1 MTYKANH
8 KRYNEMQYRNCGS
21 SGLKLPLISLGLW
34 HNFGGKT
41 INPESKKV
49 LFKAFDLGITHFD
62 LANNYGPPY
71 GSAETNFGK
80 VMKSDLKKYRDE
92 LIISSKAGYDMWEGP
107 YGEWG
112 SKKHI
117 VASCDQSLKRM
128 CVDYFDIF
136 YSHRFDPNTP
146 LEETADALESI
157 YRSGKAQYIGV
168 SSYSSKKT
176 NQMFEILKSRN
187 IKILIH
193 QPSYSLINRWIEK
206 DLTKTL
212 LKKGIGCIAFSPL
225 AQGMLSEKYLKGI
238 PKISRANQKITSLDK
253 SLITKKNIKMINE
266 LNSIAKKRGQSLSQM
281 ALAWTLN
288 NKAVTSALIGVR
300 NLKQL
305 KENVESLKNLNFSKK
320 NYHQLT
326 KKLKMVEL
334 IYGFHLA
341 LINYSIIL
349 KSDLYL
355 SVIVRPNPGL
365 LSSKSINPFSGTGSP
380 SKI

>member
-1 MTYKANH
+1 MSYKAND
-8 KRYNEMQYRNCGS
+8 KRYNDMEYRKCGS

-41 INPESKKV
+41 INVESKKV

-80 VMKSDLKKYRDE
+80 IMKRDLKNYRDE
-92 LIISSKAGYDMWEGP
+92 LLISSKAGYDMWDGP

-117 VASCDQSLKRM
+117 IASCDQSLKRM
-128 CVDYFDIF
+128 NLDYVDIF

-168 SSYSSKKT
+168 SSYSSKQTKK
-176 NQMFEILKSRN
+176 MYEILKSRN

-212 LKKGIGCIAFSPL
+212 LNKGIGCIAFSPL

-238 PKISRANQKITSLDK
+238 PKVSRANQKITSLLK
-253 SLITKKNIKMINE
+253 NLISAKNIRTIKD
-266 LNSIAKKRGQSLSQM
+266 LNIIAKKRGQSLAQM
-281 ALAWTLN
+281 SLAWVLN

-305 KENVESLKNLNFSKK
+305 NENIASLNNLDFTKSELTLISKK
-320 NYHQLT
+320 AREGNINLW
-326 KKLKMVEL
+326 
-334 IYGFHLA
+334 LA
-341 LINYSIIL
+341 
-349 KSDLYL
+349 
-355 SVIVRPNPGL
+355 
-365 LSSKSINPFSGTGSP
+365 SSNH
-380 SKI
+380 

>member
-1 MTYKANH
+1 MK
-8 KRYNEMQYRNCGS
+8 YRNCGS

-41 INPESKKV
+41 INVESKKV

-80 VMKSDLKKYRDE
+80 IMKRDLKNYRDE
-92 LIISSKAGYDMWEGP
+92 LLISSKAGYDMWDGP

-117 VASCDQSLKRM
+117 IASCDQSLKRM
-128 CVDYFDIF
+128 NLDYVDIF

-168 SSYSSKKT
+168 SSYSSKQTKK
-176 NQMFEILKSRN
+176 MYEILKSRN

-212 LKKGIGCIAFSPL
+212 LNKGIGCIAFSPL

-238 PKISRANQKITSLDK
+238 PKVSRANQKITSLLK
-253 SLITKKNIKMINE
+253 NLISAKNIRTIKD
-266 LNSIAKKRGQSLSQM
+266 LNIIAKKRGQSLAQM
-281 ALAWTLN
+281 SLAWVLN

-305 KENVESLKNLNFSKK
+305 NENVASLNNLDFTKSELTLISKK
-320 NYHQLT
+320 AREGNINLW
-326 KKLKMVEL
+326 
-334 IYGFHLA
+334 LA
-341 LINYSIIL
+341 
-349 KSDLYL
+349 
-355 SVIVRPNPGL
+355 
-365 LSSKSINPFSGTGSP
+365 SSKH
-380 SKI
+380 

>member
-1 MTYKANH
+1 MK
-8 KRYNEMQYRNCGS
+8 YRNCGS

-41 INPESKKV
+41 INVESKKV

-80 VMKSDLKKYRDE
+80 IMKRDLKNYRDE
-92 LIISSKAGYDMWEGP
+92 LLISSKAGYDMWDGP

-117 VASCDQSLKRM
+117 IASCDQSLKRM
-128 CVDYFDIF
+128 NLDYVDIF

-168 SSYSSKKT
+168 SSYSSKQTKK
-176 NQMFEILKSRN
+176 MYEILKSRN

-212 LKKGIGCIAFSPL
+212 LNKGIGCIAFSPL

-238 PKISRANQKITSLDK
+238 PKVSRANQKITSLLK
-253 SLITKKNIKMINE
+253 NLISAKNIRTIKD
-266 LNSIAKKRGQSLSQM
+266 LNIIAKKRGQSLAQM
-281 ALAWTLN
+281 SLAWVLN

-305 KENVESLKNLNFSKK
+305 NENVASLNNLDFTKSELTLISKK
-320 NYHQLT
+320 AREGNINLW
-326 KKLKMVEL
+326 
-334 IYGFHLA
+334 LA
-341 LINYSIIL
+341 
-349 KSDLYL
+349 
-355 SVIVRPNPGL
+355 
-365 LSSKSINPFSGTGSP
+365 SSNH
-380 SKI
+380 

>member
-1 MTYKANH
+1 MEAKQLIQNL
-8 KRYNEMQYRNCGS
+8 KR
-21 SGLKLPLISLGLW
+21 
-34 HNFGGKT
+34 
-41 INPESKKV
+41 V

-80 VMKSDLKKYRDE
+80 IMKRDLKNYRDE
-92 LIISSKAGYDMWEGP
+92 LLISSKAGYDMWDGP

-117 VASCDQSLKRM
+117 IASCDQSLKRM
-128 CVDYFDIF
+128 NLDYVDIF

-157 YRSGKAQYIGV
+157 YRSGKAQYIGI
-168 SSYSSKKT
+168 SSYSSKQTKK
-176 NQMFEILKSRN
+176 MYEILKSRN

-212 LKKGIGCIAFSPL
+212 LNKGIGCIAFSPL

-238 PKISRANQKITSLDK
+238 PKVSRANQKITSLLK
-253 SLITKKNIKMINE
+253 NLISAKNIRTIKD
-266 LNSIAKKRGQSLSQM
+266 LNIIAKKRGQSLAQM
-281 ALAWTLN
+281 SLAWVLN

-305 KENVESLKNLNFSKK
+305 NENVASLNNLDFTKSELTLISKK
-320 NYHQLT
+320 AREGNINLW
-326 KKLKMVEL
+326 
-334 IYGFHLA
+334 LA
-341 LINYSIIL
+341 
-349 KSDLYL
+349 
-355 SVIVRPNPGL
+355 
-365 LSSKSINPFSGTGSP
+365 SSNH
-380 SKI
+380 

>member
-1 MTYKANH
+1 MTFKALD
-8 KRYNEMQYRNCGS
+8 KRYSEMEYRKCGA

-71 GSAETNFGK
+71 GSAEANFGK
-80 VMKSDLKKYRDE
+80 IMKRDLKKYRDE
-92 LIISSKAGYDMWEGP
+92 LIISSKAGYDMWDGP

-112 SKKHI
+112 SKKHVI
-117 VASCDQSLKRM
+117 ASCDQSLKRM
-128 CVDYFDIF
+128 NLDYVDIF

-157 YRSGKAQYIGV
+157 YRSGKAQYIGI
-168 SSYSSKKT
+168 SSYSAKQTKK
-176 NQMFEILKSRN
+176 MYEILNLRN

-212 LKKGIGCIAFSPL
+212 INKGIGCIAFSPL
-225 AQGMLSEKYLKGI
+225 AQGMLSDKYLKGI
-238 PKISRANQKITSLDK
+238 PKVSRANQKITSLDK
-253 SLITKKNIKMINE
+253 KLITSRNITMIKD
-266 LNSIAKKRGQSLSQM
+266 LNIIAKKRGQSLSQM
-281 ALAWTLN
+281 SIAWVLN

-305 KENVESLKNLNFSKK
+305 KENVDTLKRLDFTNN
-320 NYHQLT
+320 
-326 KKLKMVEL
+326 EL
-334 IYGFHLA
+334 S
-341 LINYSIIL
+341 LINKKAKDGNINL
-349 KSDLYL
+349 WLA
-355 SVIVRPNPGL
+355 
-365 LSSKSINPFSGTGSP
+365 SSSH
-380 SKI
+380 

>member
-1 MTYKANH
+1 MTYKANY
-8 KRYNEMQYRNCGS
+8 KRYNEMQYRKCGS

-117 VASCDQSLKRM
+117 IASCDQSLKRM

-176 NQMFEILKSRN
+176 NQMFEILKSLN

-288 NKAVTSALIGVR
+288 NKVVTSALIGVR

-305 KENVESLKNLNFSKK
+305 KENVDSLKNLNFSKK
-320 NYHQLT
+320 
-326 KKLKMVEL
+326 E
-334 IYGFHLA
+334 
-341 LINYSIIL
+341 
-349 KSDLYL
+349 
-355 SVIVRPNPGL
+355 
-365 LSSKSINPFSGTGSP
+365 LSSINKKAKDGGINLWLP
-380 SKI
+380 SSSH

>member
-1 MTYKANH
+1 MTYKAFE
-8 KRYNEMQYRNCGS
+8 KRYSEMEYRKCGA

-71 GSAETNFGK
+71 GSAEANFGK
-80 VMKSDLKKYRDE
+80 IMKRDLKKYRDE
-92 LIISSKAGYDMWEGP
+92 LIISSKAGYDMWDGP

-112 SKKHI
+112 SKKHV

-128 CVDYFDIF
+128 NLDYVDIF

-157 YRSGKAQYIGV
+157 YRSGKAQYIGI
-168 SSYSSKKT
+168 SSYSAKQTKK
-176 NQMFEILKSRN
+176 MYEILNSRN

-212 LKKGIGCIAFSPL
+212 INKGIGCIAFSPL

-238 PKISRANQKITSLDK
+238 PKVSRANQKITSLDK
-253 SLITKKNIKMINE
+253 KLITSSNITMIKE
-266 LNSIAKKRGQSLSQM
+266 LNIIAKKRGQSLSQM
-281 ALAWTLN
+281 SIAWVLN

-305 KENVESLKNLNFSKK
+305 KENVDTLKRLDFTNN
-320 NYHQLT
+320 
-326 KKLKMVEL
+326 EL
-334 IYGFHLA
+334 S
-341 LINYSIIL
+341 LINKKAKDGNINL
-349 KSDLYL
+349 WLA
-355 SVIVRPNPGL
+355 
-365 LSSKSINPFSGTGSP
+365 SSSH
-380 SKI
+380 